1 MTDTDPASG
10 AVYGTTS
17 SVKSLEV
24 SNITLNSQFNFASNH
39 GLLTGEK
46 VKLMSDDGDLPENI
60 NAHQTYF
67 IIKVSATAIKLG
79 SSLSNAENGT
89 AITVY
94 GGTNLKVLSRVSEK
108 DAGDV
113 GSPIQFD
120 SANGNWYI
128 HTNAAS
134 GIYNGFASG
143 GVASF
148 GARTNVSFFKRKED
162 ARSIDEKLYKFR
174 VVVPKEFDNAKNPE
188 EGFILQESGSTAART
203 NADFSLATIDS
214 SDYDYK
220 RNHRFISTCT
230 EAVSYT
236 HLTLPT
242 TLVV

>member
-1 MTDTDPASG
+1 MGLTTSVGISSHLYLFGFNDKDVKPPVIIQGYRVGAKLNDKLNIVNSGTNYSADIFMVDTDPASG

-67 IIKVSATAIKLG
+67 VIKVSATAIKLG

-120 SANGNWYI
+120 SSNGNWYV

-162 ARSIDEKLYKFR
+162 ARSIDEKLYK
-174 VVVPKEFDNAKNPE
+174 
-188 EGFILQESGSTAART
+188 L
-203 NADFSLATIDS
+203 SLI
-214 SDYDYK
+214 
-220 RNHRFISTCT
+220 HI
-230 EAVSYT
+230 
-236 HLTLPT
+236 
-242 TLVV
+242 

>member
-1 MTDTDPASG
+1 MVDTDPASG
-10 AVYGTTS
+10 AVYGSTS

-24 SNITLNSQFNFASNH
+24 SDITLNSQFNFASNH

-67 IIKVSATAIKLG
+67 VIKASATAIKLG

-120 SANGNWYI
+120 SSNGNWYV

-143 GVASF
+143 GIASF
-148 GARTNVSFFKRKED
+148 GARTSVSFFKRTED

-188 EGFILQESGSTAART
+188 EGFILQESGSTAARS
-203 NADFSLATIDS
+203 NADFSLSTIS
-214 SDYDYK
+214 NLSLI
-220 RNHRFISTCT
+220 HI
-230 EAVSYT
+230 
-236 HLTLPT
+236 
-242 TLVV
+242 

>member
-1 MTDTDPASG
+1 M
-10 AVYGTTS
+10 
-17 SVKSLEV
+17 KK
-24 SNITLNSQFNFASNH
+24 I
-39 GLLTGEK
+39 
-46 VKLMSDDGDLPENI
+46 KLISDDGDLPENI

-67 IIKVSATAIKLG
+67 VIKVSATAIKLG

-94 GGTNLKVLSRVSEK
+94 GGTNLKILSRVSEK

-120 SANGNWYI
+120 TTNENWYI
-128 HTNAAS
+128 HTDAAS
-134 GIYNGFASG
+134 GIYNAFASG
-143 GVASF
+143 GIASF
-148 GARTNVSFFKRKED
+148 GSRTNVSFFKRKED

-188 EGFILQESGSTAART
+188 EGFILQESGSTAARS

-230 EAVSYT
+230 EASNVVT
-236 HLTLPT
+236 AINRIT
-242 TLVV
+242 T